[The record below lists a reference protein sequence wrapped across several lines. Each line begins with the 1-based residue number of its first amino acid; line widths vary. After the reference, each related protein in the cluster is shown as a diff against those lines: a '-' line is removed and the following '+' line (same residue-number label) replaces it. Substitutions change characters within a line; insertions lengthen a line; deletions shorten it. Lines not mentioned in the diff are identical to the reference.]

1 VPTDAS
7 PAAARLDP
15 ARYTDAQRRTA
26 AVALELFADH
36 GVRGTSLQMIADG
49 LGVTKAAVYH
59 QFRTKDDIVLA
70 VAEIELAGLQDAVAA
85 AEARAGSDLA
95 TARRMLLAD
104 VVEVAVRRRRW
115 AGALQGDPAMI
126 RLLGGH
132 EPFVDLMTR
141 LYSLLLG
148 DWADSPQVAVRTAI
162 VSAAVGATV
171 AHPLVAGL
179 DDETLRSELLAV
191 TSRLLDVG

>member
-1 VPTDAS
+1 
-7 PAAARLDP
+7 
-15 ARYTDAQRRTA
+15 
-26 AVALELFADH
+26 
-36 GVRGTSLQMIADG
+36 
-49 LGVTKAAVYH
+49 
-59 QFRTKDDIVLA
+59 
-70 VAEIELAGLQDAVAA
+70 
-85 AEARAGSDLA
+85 
-95 TARRMLLAD
+95 
-104 VVEVAVRRRRW
+104 
-115 AGALQGDPAMI
+115 
-126 RLLGGH
+126 
-132 EPFVDLMTR
+132 VDLMTR

>member
-1 VPTDAS
+1 MPTDAS

-141 LYSLLLG
+141 LYSLLVG

>member
-1 VPTDAS
+1 MPTDAS

-15 ARYTDAQRRTA
+15 ARFTAAQRRTA

-141 LYSLLLG
+141 LYSLLVG